1 MGYERQ
7 DTVRKARSGKE
18 PQKLKASLTAP
29 KGYENSLDN
38 NEMKRNERRSKLE
51 KLFNKV
57 RKDPF

>member
-7 DTVRKARSGKE
+7 DSNAKAKSGKE
-18 PQKLKASLTAP
+18 PQKLKASLMAP

>member
-7 DTVRKARSGKE
+7 DSIAKAKSGKE

-29 KGYENSLDN
+29 KGYKNTLDEEVN
-38 NEMKRNERRSKLE
+38 ARDKRRATIT